1 MEYVILIIVI
11 AVLAVATGG
20 WLLLVRPRRG
30 RTIEAPPAQASVPP
44 ATEATAAPGGAAE
57 PAEAA
62 AAVPDTPAAAAGVLE
77 VERPPP
83 SAGRLVRLRA
93 RLARSQSSVGSAL
106 LNLLSRDRLD
116 DDTWDEIEEVLI
128 TADVGVAPARLMVD
142 DLRTKVKVLGTR
154 SPEDV
159 RGLLKTELL
168 GQLDEDTDRSLHV
181 SPHNGVPAV
190 VLMVGVNGTGKTT
203 TCGKLARALIGDGH
217 TVLLGAADTWRAAAA
232 DQLETWG
239 RRVGAET
246 VRADREGADPASVAF
261 DAVSEG
267 IETGVDV
274 VVVDTAGRL
283 HTKVGLMDELG
294 KVKRVVEKKTTV
306 DEVLLVLDATTGQ
319 NGLRQARVF
328 AEVVNI
334 TGIVLTKLD
343 GTAKGGIVIAVQREL
358 GVPVKLVGLG
368 EGPDDLAPF
377 DPDVFVDAILG

>member
-1 MEYVILIIVI
+1 MEYVILIIVL

-20 WLLLVRPRRG
+20 WLLFVRPRG
-30 RTIEAPPAQASVPP
+30 RSVSGPGQAPQVPAAPPGAGGGAS
-44 ATEATAAPGGAAE
+44 EETAAAPETPVAA
-57 PAEAA
+57 
-62 AAVPDTPAAAAGVLE
+62 TGVLE
-77 VERPPP
+77 IERPPP

-128 TADVGVAPARLMVD
+128 TADVGVTPARLMVD

-154 SPEDV
+154 GPAEV
-159 RGLLKTELL
+159 RALLRAELL
-168 GQLDEDTDRSLHV
+168 TQLGEDMDRSLHV

-190 VLMVGVNGTGKTT
+190 VMMVGVNGTGKTT
-203 TCGKLARALIGDGH
+203 TAGKLARALIGDGH
-217 TVLLGAADTWRAAAA
+217 TVLFGAADTFRAAAA
-232 DQLETWG
+232 DQLQTWG
-239 RRVGAET
+239 ERVGAET
-246 VRADREGADPASVAF
+246 VRADRDGADPASVAF
-261 DAVSEG
+261 EAVSEG
-267 IETGVDV
+267 TEKGVDV
-274 VVVDTAGRL
+274 VIVDTAGRL

-294 KVKRVVEKKTTV
+294 KVKRVVEKKATV

-328 AEVVNI
+328 AEVVDV

-377 DPDVFVDAILG
+377 DPGAFVDAILG